1 MTLIYPHAGDPRIPS
16 HTHTNTF
23 SVSRYS
29 TLLHRHSGLLSP
41 STGLTDTHTH
51 GTHTHTHTHTW
62 ETHTHTHTHT
72 HGTHTHT
79 HTHIL
84 CFSLLHSLSLSRT
97 QPDAADCM
105 TEWGTRVRAQ
115 GHAFKRFPSSGRA
128 SAPPIL
134 APDASRPNRLQT
146 NLNSPYIVPLHGKG
160 TLVLILN

>member
-72 HGTHTHT
+72 HTWETHTHT
-79 HTHIL
+79 HTHTHMGHTHTHTHTH
-84 CFSLLHSLSLSRT
+84 SLFLSTSLPLSLSHT
-97 QPDAADCM
+97 
-105 TEWGTRVRAQ
+105 TRRRRLHDRM
-115 GHAFKRFPSSGRA
+115 GNPSSRT
-128 SAPPIL
+128 
-134 APDASRPNRLQT
+134 RPRLQAIS
-146 NLNSPYIVPLHGKG
+146 L
-160 TLVLILN
+160 